1 MNKSLK
7 HSKSP
12 GEDNVL
18 NEYFIDAGDILLSHL
33 TDIFNGIFNCGIFPE
48 SWSKGIIVP
57 FLKKV
62 TRHWSTTI
70 VR

>member
-1 MNKSLK
+1 MIKSLN

-18 NEYFIDAGDILLSHL
+18 NEYFIEAGDILLSYL
-33 TDIFNGIFNCGIFPE
+33 TDIFNGLFNSGIFPE

-57 FLKKV
+57 AF
-62 TRHWSTTI
+62 
-70 VR
+70 